1 MTIKPPL
8 LRTGA
13 SVRNYYILKFMRS
26 KNTTLFCKDSDESN
40 GVTRTWKNL
49 NKIYLFKV
57 YKKTILNKLF
67 YYFQFKIPYLEY
79 NKFNNID
86 LTKLK
91 TDKGIIWFAEL
102 ESYFLLK
109 QNLDKLNYYKIL
121 DAHNVDYIRLKSEMN
136 TKSFAYKM
144 LSQPFVI
151 RLKYEEIKAIKKMD
165 HIIVCSDVDK
175 KYFAK
180 YIPENKITVIPNGV
194 DCNNFKPTKETN
206 SNTVLFMGKL
216 NYPPNLDG
224 IVYYIEK
231 IHPILKQ
238 KLKNIRLN
246 ILGLNPPK
254 ELIKLANKDRS
265 IVIKGFVKDVRSELK
280 KAKICIC
287 PVRYGSGTRLKILE
301 YMAMNRPVVS
311 TAKGAEGLR
320 VTDDKDI
327 LLADSPGDFANSII
341 KLVDDTS
348 LYAKIA
354 TNARKLV
361 EKEYDWIKIA
371 KIINLLFIKEKLL

>member
-1 MTIKPPL
+1 MNP
-8 LRTGA
+8 
-13 SVRNYYILKFMRS
+13 M
-26 KNTTLFCKDSDESN
+26 

-151 RLKYEEIKAIKKMD
+151 RLKYEEIKAIKK
-165 HIIVCSDVDK
+165 
-175 KYFAK
+175 
-180 YIPENKITVIPNGV
+180 NGSYY
-194 DCNNFKPTKETN
+194 C
-206 SNTVLFMGKL
+206 LF
-216 NYPPNLDG
+216 
-224 IVYYIEK
+224 
-231 IHPILKQ
+231 
-238 KLKNIRLN
+238 R
-246 ILGLNPPK
+246 
-254 ELIKLANKDRS
+254 
-265 IVIKGFVKDVRSELK
+265 
-280 KAKICIC
+280 C
-287 PVRYGSGTRLKILE
+287 
-301 YMAMNRPVVS
+301 
-311 TAKGAEGLR
+311 
-320 VTDDKDI
+320 
-327 LLADSPGDFANSII
+327 
-341 KLVDDTS
+341 
-348 LYAKIA
+348 
-354 TNARKLV
+354 
-361 EKEYDWIKIA
+361 
-371 KIINLLFIKEKLL
+371 